1 MIAAALAL
9 CGTLLGASGAFAS
22 SSASPTWMTYIT
34 GLPTSPQVWVAL
46 SDGSSPSQLGNA
58 SSAQIS
64 PNGAEVAAVSLEKQ
78 SNAWTL
84 TLYPTPAGTPTTLI
98 PKRPQPMSLLASAW
112 SPDSRLVLV
121 TVGTSPAQLMV
132 VDTTTQQSHTIAT
145 GAIYGA
151 SFAPGSSDAIVYAR
165 SRAGKSAVNIYTSN
179 ATGGDTRELTHDG
192 HSELPLW
199 APSGIV
205 YSHETARAKNPYPEL
220 QLWLMNPDGTGAHQI
235 TDINVGKQEE
245 GLVAVDSSVYGPPHL
260 LANLVGPTGVN
271 ITVPYTVDLSTAKPA
286 VHQLTS
292 GPGYIGDAISTHGD
306 AILVTK
312 GTASNLKTL
321 SVETYPW
328 GGGKPTTVVKQG
340 GYASWNR

>member
-1 MIAAALAL
+1 
-9 CGTLLGASGAFAS
+9 
-22 SSASPTWMTYIT
+22 
-34 GLPTSPQVWVAL
+34 
-46 SDGSSPSQLGNA
+46 
-58 SSAQIS
+58 
-64 PNGAEVAAVSLEKQ
+64 
-78 SNAWTL
+78 
-84 TLYPTPAGTPTTLI
+84 
-98 PKRPQPMSLLASAW
+98 
-112 SPDSRLVLV
+112 
-121 TVGTSPAQLMV
+121 MV

-192 HSELPLW
+192 RSEYPLW
-199 APSGIV
+199 CPSGIV

-220 QLWLMNPDGTGAHQI
+220 QLWLMNADGTGAHQI

-245 GLVAVDSSVYGPPHL
+245 GLVAVDCSAIRPPTCS
-260 LANLVGPTGVN
+260 PTGGTDGLN
-271 ITVPYTVDLSTAKPA
+271 ITVPYTVDLSAAKPA

-292 GPGYIGDAISTHGD
+292 GPGYIGDAISTHGRRV
-306 AILVTK
+306 LVTK